1 MTVENVEWLKN
12 QNKIES
18 YREQKQGIIDDL
30 RLCINYT
37 PNGDNDLLCFMEQYL
52 KAEIRD
58 RSRLL
63 EQIKHCI
70 NGEEYENPFLAYN
83 HYDERHIE
91 EFDHILNEYIDKI
104 SLSKGKTEEVSE
116 LIEDTVSKINGLNN
130 LCRGQLI
137 DAWRNERLT
146 EYIIT
151 VSQYAGFQNAKGI
164 IEEKKQW

>member
-1 MTVENVEWLKN
+1 MIIDKLQWLKR
-12 QNKIES
+12 QDKIES

-30 RLCINYT
+30 RVCINYT
-37 PNGDNDLLCFMEQYL
+37 PNRDNDLLCFMEQYL

-58 RSRLL
+58 RLRLL

-83 HYDERHIE
+83 HYDKRHIE
-91 EFDHILNEYIDKI
+91 ELDIILIEYIDKLKLSNGDDNKI
-104 SLSKGKTEEVSE
+104 SIITESTI
-116 LIEDTVSKINGLNN
+116 LKINELHNI
-130 LCRGQLI
+130 CHGQLI

-151 VSQYAGFQNAKGI
+151 VSQFAGFQNAKDI
-164 IEEKKQW
+164 IEIKKEW